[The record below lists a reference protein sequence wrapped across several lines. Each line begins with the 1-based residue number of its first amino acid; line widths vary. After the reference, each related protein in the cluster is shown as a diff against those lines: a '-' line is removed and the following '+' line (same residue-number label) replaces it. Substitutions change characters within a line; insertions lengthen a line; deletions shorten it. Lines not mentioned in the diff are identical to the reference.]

1 MGQAA
6 SVSKDAI
13 VQAAKTKTNYLPPL
27 GPPNPVRG
35 DQALGYSMSRST
47 TTSASKSQ
55 QQPPRI
61 ESIRIDRALSPI
73 PAVVLL

>member
-27 GPPNPVRG
+27 GPPNSVRS
-35 DQALGYSMSRST
+35 DQTLGCSRW
-47 TTSASKSQ
+47 TSASVLQ
-55 QQPPRI
+55 QQVPRN
-61 ESIRIDRALSPI
+61 SSSRIGRG
-73 PAVVLL
+73 